1 MSKVVM
7 VWYGG
12 LNYARPEED
21 DGEEFPSLS
30 AAKRAFAA
38 RADYDPYYP
47 CVSED
52 TPENG
57 GPEGHIYFGSLKDWC
72 PANGADRVLSF
83 GPRGGVR
90 VE

>member
-1 MSKVVM
+1 MAKVVM

-12 LNYARPEED
+12 LNFARPDED
-21 DGEEFPSLS
+21 DGEEFSSLS

-38 RADYDPYYP
+38 RADNPYYP
-47 CVSED
+47 NVEEE
-52 TPENG
+52 TPEEG
-57 GPEGHIYFGSLKDWC
+57 GPEGHIYFGSLETWC

-90 VE
+90 ID

>member
-1 MSKVVM
+1 MAKVVM

-12 LNYARPEED
+12 LNFARPDED
-21 DGEEFPSLS
+21 DGEEFSSLS

-38 RADYDPYYP
+38 RTSWLL
-47 CVSED
+47 VEED
-52 TPENG
+52 TPDNG

-90 VE
+90 ID

>member
-1 MSKVVM
+1 MKVVM

-12 LNYARPEED
+12 INFARPEED
-21 DGEEFPSLS
+21 DGEEFSSLI

-38 RADYDPYYP
+38 RASWLL
-47 CVSED
+47 VEED
-52 TPENG
+52 TPDNG

-90 VE
+90 ID

>member
-12 LNYARPEED
+12 LNYACPEED
-21 DGEEFPSLS
+21 DGEEFPSLA

-38 RADYDPYYP
+38 RTSGGDYYNFYP
-47 CVSED
+47 TVEED

-57 GPEGHIYFGSLKDWC
+57 GPEGHIYFGTLVPGQW
-72 PANGADRVLSF
+72 G
-83 GPRGGVR
+83 
-90 VE
+90 

>member
-1 MSKVVM
+1 MKVVM

-12 LNYARPEED
+12 INFDRPDED
-21 DGEEFPSLS
+21 GGEEFSSLS
-30 AAKRAFAA
+30 AAKARFANWLL
-38 RADYDPYYP
+38 
-47 CVSED
+47 VEED
-52 TPENG
+52 TPDNG

-90 VE
+90 ID

>member
-12 LNYARPEED
+12 INFARPEED

-38 RADYDPYYP
+38 RADHDPYYP
-47 CVSED
+47 NVD
-52 TPENG
+52 ENC
-57 GPEGHIYFGSLKDWC
+57 GPEGHIYFGTLETWC

-90 VE
+90 ID